1 MPRRFCSFHRTPS
14 KDEKEVWLLQRD
26 ITYALIL
33 PVIEIYRYA
42 SQLARSML
50 GNRNIFDLE
59 LVFRGDARGAFSWL
73 QCFIV
78 EEKDW
83 CSTRGCPGE
92 PHIAVVLIRLLTEY
106 SVCCQ
111 LRPTS
116 GTYHPDGLVGL
127 SPIPIT
133 KTINW
138 RPRSRSGFLAIV
150 FAKSAG

>member
-1 MPRRFCSFHRTPS
+1 MSRRRRESHHSACTRMTSGDWALAKHSKSSAAYWSGRRTPRKCFSLQGHQRPVGMKPTPRRFCSFHRTPS
-14 KDEKEVWLLQRD
+14 KDDKEVWLLQRD

-59 LVFRGDARGAFSWL
+59 LVFRGEARGAFSWL

-83 CSTRGCPGE
+83 CSTRGCPG
-92 PHIAVVLIRLLTEY
+92 
-106 SVCCQ
+106 
-111 LRPTS
+111 
-116 GTYHPDGLVGL
+116 
-127 SPIPIT
+127 
-133 KTINW
+133 
-138 RPRSRSGFLAIV
+138 
-150 FAKSAG
+150 